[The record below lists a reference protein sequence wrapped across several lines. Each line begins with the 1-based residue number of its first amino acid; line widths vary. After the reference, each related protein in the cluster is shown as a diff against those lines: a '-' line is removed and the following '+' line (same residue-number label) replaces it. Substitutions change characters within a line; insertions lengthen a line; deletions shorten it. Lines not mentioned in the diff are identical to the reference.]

1 MAFNSKIGKITAV
14 ALLGMAFALFALPA
28 SAQGV
33 RVDLVLEDGTVLI
46 YKGKEAGFKEGQKL
60 NVARGGKIVGTLEVV
75 KLTPHYAQAKML
87 TGAKDIQELDS
98 VSAAESG
105 AAETKTESKTEKKTE
120 TAQEPAEA
128 SSGRKGRGAAAAE
141 PEPAAATEQAAAP
154 AAAKSGSSRRGR
166 GAAAAEAP
174 AEPEP
179 AAASASSSRRGRGS
193 SSAAAAEPE
202 PAAEPAASSG
212 RRGRGG
218 SASSTESPDAAAEQQ
233 PQTLA
238 REPFYAVHA
247 GYMFLKH
254 DLPGNVSSDSGATS
268 IGVDYWTHRKK
279 TENDYIVYSVLYSR
293 PVVSTYYSGQSYR
306 YQLKIT
312 ELSVNYIRDGLSG
325 IAGADGTMFAG
336 LGVGYRNAKSKVTAS
351 ISYDGASDD
360 FKKSMEGVDYHGIIG
375 ARFTSTM
382 ELKLN
387 YCFDENYYV
396 IDAGYRF

>member
-1 MAFNSKIGKITAV
+1 
-14 ALLGMAFALFALPA
+14 MAFALFALPA

-33 RVDLVLEDGTVLI
+33 RVDLILEDGTVLI
-46 YKGKEAGFKEGQKL
+46 YKGKEAGFREGQKL
-60 NVARGGKIVGTLEVV
+60 NVARGGRTVGTLEVV
-75 KLTPHYAQAKML
+75 KLTPHYAQAKIL
-87 TGAKDIQELDS
+87 TGAKDIQELDA
-98 VSAAESG
+98 VSATASG
-105 AAETKTESKTEKKTE
+105 AAETITESKTEKKTE

-128 SSGRKGRGAAAAE
+128 ASG
-141 PEPAAATEQAAAP
+141 
-154 AAAKSGSSRRGR
+154 RRGR
-166 GAAAAEAP
+166 GAASSDAEPAAAP

-179 AAASASSSRRGRGS
+179 AAAKSSSSRRGRGS
-193 SSAAAAEPE
+193 ASAEAPAEPE
-202 PAAEPAASSG
+202 PAAEPAASGG

-218 SASSTESPDAAAEQQ
+218 SASTTEEAGTAAGEQQ

-238 REPFYAVHA
+238 REPFYSAHA

-254 DLPGNVSSDSGATS
+254 DLPGNVSGDSGATS
-268 IGVDYWTHRKK
+268 IGLDYWTHRKK

-293 PVVSTYYSGQSYR
+293 PVVGTYYGGQYYR

-351 ISYDGASDD
+351 VSYDGASDD

-375 ARFTSTM
+375 ARFTSKM

-387 YCFDENYYV
+387 YCFDEQYYV

>member
-33 RVDLVLEDGTVLI
+33 RVDLMLEDGTVLI

-60 NVARGGKIVGTLEVV
+60 NVARGGKTVGTLEVV
-75 KLTPHYAQAKML
+75 KLTPHYAQAKIL
-87 TGAKDIQELDS
+87 TGAKDIQELDA
-98 VSAAESG
+98 VSAMASG
-105 AAETKTESKTEKKTE
+105 AAETKTESIAEKKTE
-120 TAQEPAEA
+120 TAQEPADA
-128 SSGRKGRGAAAAE
+128 ASGRRGRGTASTE

-166 GAAAAEAP
+166 GSAAAEAP

-179 AAASASSSRRGRGS
+179 AAAPASSSRRGRGGS
-193 SSAAAAEPE
+193 SS
-202 PAAEPAASSG
+202 PASTSEESEAASG
-212 RRGRGG
+212 
-218 SASSTESPDAAAEQQ
+218 EQQ

-238 REPFYAVHA
+238 RESFYSVHT
-247 GYMFLKH
+247 GFMFLKH
-254 DLPGNVSSDSGATS
+254 DLPGNVSDSSGSAS

-293 PVVSTYYSGQSYR
+293 PVVSTYYSGQTYR

-325 IAGADGTMFAG
+325 IAGADGTMYAG
-336 LGVGYRNAKSKVTAS
+336 LGVGYRNANSKVNAS
-351 ISYDGASDD
+351 ISYDGMSGDH
-360 FKKSMEGVDYHGIIG
+360 KKSMEGIDYHGVLG
-375 ARFTSTM
+375 ARFTSKM

-387 YCFDENYYV
+387 YCFDEKYYV